1 MSMFSTRLIY
11 LLLGLLLTSCATQQQ
26 SAQLS
31 QVDETGVGESSQRF
45 TVTPEQKQL
54 YRQAITAL
62 NDNRLDDAEDMLN
75 RFQQEKPGLAGSYA
89 NLGLIYYKQEK
100 LDASEQQLKKALELN
115 PQQAQ
120 ALNLMGQVEFSRGH
134 ASESESYYKRA
145 LQIDKDY
152 AIAHYNIALLY
163 DIFFQDIP
171 RAIEHYRKY
180 LELTGNQDEMTRNWL
195 EQLVNSQR
203 GG

>member
-1 MSMFSTRLIY
+1 MSSTRVIY
-11 LLLGLLLTSCATQQQ
+11 LLLALFVTSCATQQQ
-26 SAQLS
+26 PTQLS
-31 QVDETGVGESSQRF
+31 QVAETDMAEPSQRF

-62 NDNRLDDAEDMLN
+62 NDNRLDDAKDLLN

-120 ALNLMGQVEFSRGH
+120 ALNLMGQIEFSRGR
-134 ASESESYYKRA
+134 AAESEGFYKRA
-145 LQIDKDY
+145 LEVDQDY

-180 LELTGNQDEMTRNWL
+180 LDLTGNQDEITRNWL